1 MKAADYRKRATSE
14 HSLQT
19 MVLEHLRL
27 RAVADSFVFA
37 IPNAGMRSFA
47 VASRMKAEGMTA
59 GVADLCVMLSGG
71 RTIWLEL
78 KAGRGRQSEAQK
90 AFQDICNRLSHV
102 YILARS
108 FDEAIDSLQAF
119 GAVKKDN
126 K

>member
-14 HSLQT
+14 HRLQAL
-19 MVLEHLRL
+19 VLEALQF
-27 RAVADSFVFA
+27 RAVKDAFWFA
-37 IPNAGMRSFA
+37 VPNAGKRSFA
-47 VASRMKAEGMTA
+47 VATRMRKEGMQA

-78 KAGRGRQSEAQK
+78 KTPKGRQSPAQK
-90 AFQDICNRLSHV
+90 NFQNICNRLSHV

-119 GAVKKDN
+119 GAMK
-126 K
+126 

>member
-1 MKAADYRKRATSE
+1 MKAADYRKRTTSE

-37 IPNAGMRSFA
+37 IPNAGMRSFP

-71 RTIWLEL
+71 RVIWLEL
-78 KAGRGRQSEAQK
+78 KTAKG
-90 AFQDICNRLSHV
+90 RLSDTQHGFRAV
-102 YILARS
+102 CDRLGHPYILARS
-108 FDEAIDSLQAF
+108 LDEAVDGLAAA
-119 GAVKKDN
+119 GALK
-126 K
+126 